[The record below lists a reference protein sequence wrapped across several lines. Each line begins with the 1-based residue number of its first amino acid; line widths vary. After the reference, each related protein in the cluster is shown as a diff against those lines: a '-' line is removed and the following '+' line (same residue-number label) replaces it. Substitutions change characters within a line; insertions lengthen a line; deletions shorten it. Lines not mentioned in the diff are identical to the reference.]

1 MKTIILAL
9 VGVITL
15 TNIFFMIWMYDQ
27 MKQHEEV
34 INRHGTILS
43 LMLVT
48 PEIKAVLDAQ
58 LTKQESQ

>member
-1 MKTIILAL
+1 MKILAL
-9 VGVITL
+9 TLLGTITL
-15 TNIFFMIWMYDQ
+15 TNIFFMIWMYSQ
-27 MKQHEEV
+27 MKAHEEV
-34 INRHGTILS
+34 INRHGTIIS